1 MHYQTK
7 SYFGAKCPRAHELSL
22 LVRNTIRQTYRS
34 LAWDY
39 ECRVCNA
46 YKITALTV
54 RSENARFNVAR
65 SSQQQ
70 CVTAKNTLFLSARSS
85 SSCFSFFSVWS
96 VHDFSSFFSR
106 VSRAVFASLTS
117 KSVLVHITDYT
128 TIVFFGDYE
137 NNSSTKNNIFFDNF
151 FYLVLMTWYVLKLL
165 KVVNY
170 FSYKDITY

>member
-1 MHYQTK
+1 MST
-7 SYFGAKCPRAHELSL
+7 SSRAIT
-22 LVRNTIRQTYRS
+22 LVTNTIRQTYRS

-46 YKITALTV
+46 YKIAALTV
-54 RSENARFNVAR
+54 RSGNARFNVAR

-85 SSCFSFFSVWS
+85 SSCFSFSSSVWWS

-106 VSRAVFASLTS
+106 VSLAVFASLTS
-117 KSVLVHITDYT
+117 ESVLDHITDYT
-128 TIVFFGDYE
+128 TINFLETMKINF
-137 NNSSTKNNIFFDNF
+137 STKNNVFIENF
-151 FYLVLMTWYVLKLL
+151 FYLVLIIWCVLKLL

-170 FSYKDITY
+170 FL